1 MSVMS
6 VMSSFLARILPGHTK
21 MRSNWPDTASWARP
35 PSARDESP
43 EAILYAFAS
52 APMDHALAHL
62 MTDVDG
68 LTEAEAAM
76 RRGIKGLN
84 VLPTQKPPSWF
95 RTLIGAI
102 PNPFNILLIFLAIIN
117 AVVPDR
123 NWASV
128 IVLLVMVFISIVVRF
143 WQEYR
148 SSLAVFRLQS
158 SITNLLKVRRPLYS
172 GGSEKT
178 SRERDE
184 VTVTEKNLVP
194 GDVVWL
200 TPGCVV
206 PADCLIL
213 EASFL
218 RISQSSWT
226 GENEPVAKIANP
238 SVDKE
243 ASLFDLPNIVFMGT
257 SVVSGNGVALVLRT
271 GGDVLVANM
280 ANELTKK
287 RVPNAF
293 QIGIRHVS
301 YMLIGF
307 MCVMVPIVL
316 CISGKTTGDWNAA
329 ALFSV
334 SVAVGLVPEMLPAIV
349 NANLARGAFLLSGLK
364 AIVKRLDSIQNLG
377 AMTVLCSDKVDG
389 LFLLRVHIEAD
400 SWSVQTGTLTKDEI
414 TLCRYIDLSGN
425 DNEAVLKLASVD
437 AKVQGS
443 NGNNIDQAILQHR
456 LADGTTISIAQY
468 EKLAAIPFTF
478 ERRRSS
484 CIVRGATGE
493 KLLISKGAFD
503 EVLSLCSTVRQGGV
517 TVTLDADRKRQ
528 LAERAEAL
536 NRQGYRV
543 LLVAEKQLSAVD
555 VEDEEGLNGL
565 ESRMTL
571 EGILTFIDPP
581 KDDAAMSIASLK
593 MLGVE
598 VKVLTG
604 DSLPVALNVCQGLGL
619 LGPDDETV
627 DDVQATTGPQLA
639 ALEGTDEFD
648 DRVRCCSVFA
658 KLTPQQKALVVGS
671 LRKAGHCVG
680 MLGDG
685 INDCMALRRADVGI
699 SVDSGASVAK
709 ECADLILTEKGLGI
723 MVASVKTGRI
733 THGNTIKYIKM
744 VASSNFGNVFSVLA
758 ASAWLPFQPML
769 GLQLLAQNLLY
780 DISQIAIPWDRVDD
794 DYVLTPKQWNT
805 WDLLRFVVVLGPT
818 SSVIDILTYLI
829 GYFYYGV
836 RTADSPDVGMFQA
849 HWFLQGLLTQTLIVH
864 LLRTAKIPF
873 VQSRSTKPLAFS
885 TAGIMAIGFA
895 IPWIP
900 PFRRALGM
908 GMPAPSLAITIPTLS
923 LVRFITSFSLGLV
936 SKDDALAFPC
946 LDALDSR
953 SARLRESVS
962 WTRSAAAI
970 PSPSPSSSSPQ
981 IGSEPSYTSGA
992 TQMFHSETPLRL
1004 DWGGLLPEFDIAY
1017 ETWGRLNPDRSN
1029 AILLHT
1035 GLSASSH
1042 AASTPENGQAGWW
1055 ERFIGPGAPL
1065 DTDRFFVICTNV
1077 LGGCYGS
1084 TGPSSLD
1091 PANGERYATRFPIL
1105 TIEDMVRAQFRLLDH
1120 LDIPVLYA
1128 SVGASMGGMQALSA
1142 GLVNPHRVSR
1152 IATISGCARSHPYS
1166 IALRH
1171 AQRQVLMMDPNW
1183 NRGFYYGRVPPHA
1196 GMKLAREIATVTYRS
1211 GPEWEMRFGRRR
1223 AEPGRVPALCPDFLV
1238 ETYLDHAGEK
1248 WCLEYDANSLLY
1260 VSKAMDLF
1268 DLSLENQTLASTR
1281 RNLTQPPQPSPCGLT
1296 LPETPY
1302 KEQQQHQQQHQ
1313 QQQHQQQH
1321 NPQSQ
1326 PQPQPQPTLGLPPQD
1341 LISGLRPL
1349 SSTPTLV
1356 MGVATDILFPAWQ
1369 QREIADALRL
1379 AGNRTVEYV
1388 ELDEGKSLFGH
1399 DTFLLDIENVGG
1411 ALGRFLRG

>member
-1 MSVMS
+1 MSFM
-6 VMSSFLARILPGHTK
+6 SFLTRILPGHTK
-21 MRSNWPDTASWARP
+21 TRSKWPDTASWARQP
-35 PSARDESP
+35 LSARDESP

-52 APMDHALAHL
+52 APVDHALGHL

-102 PNPFNILLIFLAIIN
+102 PNPFNILLVFLAIIN

-128 IVLLVMVFISIVVRF
+128 VVLLIMVVISIVVRF

-172 GGSEKT
+172 AGSEKT

-184 VTVTEKNLVP
+184 VTVTETNIVP

-238 SVDKE
+238 SIDKE

-293 QIGIRHVS
+293 QTGIRHVS

-316 CISGKTTGDWNAA
+316 GISGKTTGDWNAA

-349 NANLARGAFLLSGLK
+349 NANLARGAYLLSGLK

-377 AMTVLCSDKVDG
+377 AMTVLCSDK
-389 LFLLRVHIEAD
+389 
-400 SWSVQTGTLTKDEI
+400 TGTLTKDEI

-456 LADGTTISIAQY
+456 LDDDTTINIAQY

-484 CIVRGATGE
+484 CIVRGSTGQ

-503 EVLSLCSTVRQGGV
+503 EVLSLCSTVREGGV
-517 TVTLDADRKRQ
+517 TVALDTDRKRQ

-543 LLVAEKQLSAVD
+543 LLVAEKQLSVVD
-555 VEDEEGLNGL
+555 VEDENGLNGL

-581 KDDAAMSIASLK
+581 KEDAAMSIASLK
-593 MLGVE
+593 MLGVQ
-598 VKVLTG
+598 VKILTG
-604 DSLPVALNVCQGLGL
+604 DTLPVAINVCQALGL
-619 LGPDDETV
+619 SRPDDETV

-794 DYVLTPKQWNT
+794 DYVLTPKQWST

-818 SSVIDILTYLI
+818 SSVIDVLTYVI
-829 GYFYYGV
+829 GWFYYGV
-836 RTADSPDVGMFQA
+836 RTSDSPGVGMFQA

-885 TAGIMAIGFA
+885 TAAIMAIGFA

-900 PFRRALGM
+900 PFRSALGM
-908 GMPAPSLAITIPTLS
+908 GMPAPS
-923 LVRFITSFSLGLV
+923 
-936 SKDDALAFPC
+936 
-946 LDALDSR
+946 
-953 SARLRESVS
+953 
-962 WTRSAAAI
+962 
-970 PSPSPSSSSPQ
+970 
-981 IGSEPSYTSGA
+981 Y
-992 TQMFHSETPLRL
+992 
-1004 DWGGLLPEFDIAY
+1004 
-1017 ETWGRLNPDRSN
+1017 
-1029 AILLHT
+1029 
-1035 GLSASSH
+1035 
-1042 AASTPENGQAGWW
+1042 
-1055 ERFIGPGAPL
+1055 
-1065 DTDRFFVICTNV
+1065 
-1077 LGGCYGS
+1077 
-1084 TGPSSLD
+1084 
-1091 PANGERYATRFPIL
+1091 
-1105 TIEDMVRAQFRLLDH
+1105 
-1120 LDIPVLYA
+1120 
-1128 SVGASMGGMQALSA
+1128 VG
-1142 GLVNPHRVSR
+1142 
-1152 IATISGCARSHPYS
+1152 
-1166 IALRH
+1166 
-1171 AQRQVLMMDPNW
+1171 
-1183 NRGFYYGRVPPHA
+1183 
-1196 GMKLAREIATVTYRS
+1196 
-1211 GPEWEMRFGRRR
+1211 
-1223 AEPGRVPALCPDFLV
+1223 FLV
-1238 ETYLDHAGEK
+1238 AEL
-1248 WCLEYDANSLLY
+1248 LLY
-1260 VSKAMDLF
+1260 CVEVQIVKMIYIRLF
-1268 DLSLENQTLASTR
+1268 N
-1281 RNLTQPPQPSPCGLT
+1281 
-1296 LPETPY
+1296 
-1302 KEQQQHQQQHQ
+1302 
-1313 QQQHQQQH
+1313 
-1321 NPQSQ
+1321 
-1326 PQPQPQPTLGLPPQD
+1326 
-1341 LISGLRPL
+1341 
-1349 SSTPTLV
+1349 
-1356 MGVATDILFPAWQ
+1356 AW
-1369 QREIADALRL
+1369 L
-1379 AGNRTVEYV
+1379 
-1388 ELDEGKSLFGH
+1388 
-1399 DTFLLDIENVGG
+1399 
-1411 ALGRFLRG
+1411 